1 MSEKE
6 SNQAVRRT
14 CRILKALAGHAI
26 SGVSNKELAAEI
38 DASEPTTLRL
48 LQTLAEEGMVVQYE
62 KNLRWALSIQMQQI
76 AQATENELTRAM
88 ARTRELQQ
96 RIHAGANAINNA

>member
-1 MSEKE
+1 MLSF
-6 SNQAVRRT
+6 ATALRT
-14 CRILKALAGHAI
+14 ARAQQLADA
-26 SGVSNKELAAEI
+26 I

-48 LQTLAEEGMVVQYE
+48 LQTLADEGMVVQLD
-62 KNLRWALSIQMQQI
+62 KTKHWALSMQMMQI